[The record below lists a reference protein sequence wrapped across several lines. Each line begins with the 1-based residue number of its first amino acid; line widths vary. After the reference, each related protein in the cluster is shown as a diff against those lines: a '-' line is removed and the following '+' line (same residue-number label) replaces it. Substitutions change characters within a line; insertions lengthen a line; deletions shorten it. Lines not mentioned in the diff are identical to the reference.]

1 VNLPRHVVDALAR
14 TTPKERVAGALE
26 ALGSAVEAFTAGKY
40 HRSLEL
46 AKRAKNLASRDST
59 VREVLGLSAYR
70 VGDWQTALAELR
82 TYRRLAGETTH
93 LPIEMDVL
101 RALDRGADVTAAWQE
116 LNRRGGSKATIAEGQ
131 VVYASFLMDQ
141 GDVTQARKLT
151 RPTRITAD
159 PHPGELRVWFVA
171 ARAAALAD
179 DPDDARRLA
188 DAIVAADPGFPGI
201 DDLETD
207 IRRARGRTGT

>member
-1 VNLPRHVVDALAR
+1 VVDAIAR

-26 ALGSAVEAFTAGKY
+26 ALGEAVEAFTAGKY
-40 HRSLEL
+40 HRALEQ

-59 VREVLGLSAYR
+59 VREVLGLAAYR

-101 RALDRGADVTAAWQE
+101 RALNRTGDVEAAWQE
-116 LNRRGGSKATIAEGQ
+116 LNRRGGSKATLAEGK
-131 VVYASFLMDQ
+131 VVYASFLIDE
-141 GDVTQARKLT
+141 GKVAEARKLV
-151 RPTRITAD
+151 RPGRLTAE

-171 ARAAALAD
+171 ARAAALED
-179 DPDDARRLA
+179 DPNDARRLA

-201 DDLETD
+201 DDLESD